1 MSPAEQLAAI
11 ADEAWSDLVQAQP
24 YYAATSGLRV
34 ERLPRG
40 DFAQAQASAAMGR
53 RRLERLAAVSNAGL
67 DKTQRLTKATL
78 AWLAQQEVDEEEILL
93 TSFGVTPYAW
103 SGVPMT
109 AGMIFPAVAFDGAAE
124 DQRYLSLLRDFAATI
139 DAQRERVERQA
150 AAGWRVPRP
159 ALANVRGGIAAS
171 EAQLAQQLTPSDE
184 RLAAGGPGLGDRI
197 KSLIDGELR
206 PAFQRLLAALGDDYE
221 AAAPETV
228 GMSQYPGGHEAY
240 RKAIERSIT
249 WSAEPEELHATG
261 LEQVARLA
269 EAMRELRSRAFG
281 FDGEEQEFHAR
292 LQADPRTRA
301 ATAEALEATYR
312 GHLAR
317 MEPRID
323 GLFERRPKA
332 AYDVARLAPHLEAG
346 MTFGFYH
353 PPETPDGKGIYYYS
367 GFGLEDRQ
375 QINAAPLIFH
385 ELLPGHHFHITRQG
399 ELGDIPQIR
408 RKLMSF
414 TAFNEGWA
422 EYSAGLG
429 EELGLYED
437 PYDLYG
443 WLTHQ
448 RFVSQRLVVDT
459 GMNALGWSLE
469 KGRRYMSANTLEG
482 PTQVAS
488 ETLRYSTDMP
498 AQALGY
504 RWGFLKFREL
514 RQRARDRLGPRF
526 DIRRWHEAILSQ
538 GGLPMTVLDQSLQEW
553 ETGEGAGAA
562 NVAS

>member
-1 MSPAEQLAAI
+1 MSPAEQLAKI
-11 ADEAWSDLVQAQP
+11 ADEAWSDMTAAQP
-24 YYAATSGLRV
+24 YYAATSGMKV
-34 ERLPRG
+34 ERIPRG
-40 DFAQAQASAAMGR
+40 DLAQSQANAAVGR
-53 RRLERLAAVSNAGL
+53 RRLEQLAAVPDPGL

-78 AWLAQQEVDEEEILL
+78 AWLALQDVEEEEILL
-93 TSFGVTPYAW
+93 TTFGVTPYQW

-109 AGMIFPAVAFDGAAE
+109 AGMIFPAVAFDGGAE
-124 DQRYLSLLRDFAATI
+124 DQRYLTLLRDFAATI

-150 AAGWRVPRP
+150 AAGWRIPKP
-159 ALANVRGGIAAS
+159 ALANVRGAIAAS
-171 EAQLAQQLTPSDE
+171 DERLAGQLMPSDE

-197 KSLIDGELR
+197 SAIIEGELR
-206 PAFQRLLAALGDDYE
+206 PAFARLLESVGEGYE
-221 AAAPETV
+221 AAAPERV
-228 GMSQYPGGHEAY
+228 GMSQYPGGAEAY

-249 WSAEPEELHATG
+249 WSADPEELHATG
-261 LEQVARLA
+261 LEEVGRLA

-281 FDGEEQEFHAR
+281 FDGEEAEFHAR

-301 ATAEALEATYR
+301 PSAEALEAIYR

-332 AYDVARLAPHLEAG
+332 EYDVARLAPHLEAG

-353 PPETPDGKGIYYYS
+353 PPETSDGKGIYYYS

-399 ELGDIPQIR
+399 ELSEIPVIR

-422 EYSAGLG
+422 EYSAGIG
-429 EELGLYED
+429 EEQGLYED

-443 WLTHQ
+443 WLSHQ

-469 KGRRYMSANTLEG
+469 KARAYMSANTLEG

-488 ETLRYSTDMP
+488 ETLRYSTDLP

-504 RWGFLKFREL
+504 RWGFLKMREL
-514 RQRARDRLGPRF
+514 RQRARDRLGARF

-553 ETGEGAGAA
+553 EAGEEAGYA

>member
-1 MSPAEQLAAI
+1 MSPAEQLDEIAA
-11 ADEAWSDLVQAQP
+11 EVWSDLTATQP
-24 YYAATSGLRV
+24 YYAATSGLKV
-34 ERLPRG
+34 ERIPRG
-40 DFAQAQASAAMGR
+40 DLKQAEANAALGR
-53 RRLERLAAVSNAGL
+53 RRLAQLAAVPDAGL
-67 DKTQRLTKATL
+67 NKTQRLTKATL
-78 AWLAQQEVDEEEILL
+78 AWLAQQDVDEPEILR
-93 TSFGVTPYAW
+93 TSFGVTPYQW
-103 SGVPMT
+103 SVVPMT
-109 AGMIFPAVAFDGAAE
+109 AGMIFPAIAFEGGAE
-124 DQRYLSLLRDFAATI
+124 DQRYLSLLSDLAGSI
-139 DAQRERVERQA
+139 DAMRERVELQA
-150 AAGWRVPRP
+150 GAGWRIPRP
-159 ALANVRGGIAAS
+159 ALANVRGAIAAS
-171 EAQLAQQLTPSDE
+171 AERLSGQLAPSAE
-184 RLAAGGPGLGDRI
+184 RLAAGGPQLGERI
-197 KSLIDGELR
+197 AAAIDGELK
-206 PAFQRLLAALGDDYE
+206 PAFQRLLDSVGEAYE
-221 AAAPETV
+221 AAAPEAV
-228 GMSQYPGGHEAY
+228 GMSQYPGGAEAY

-249 WSAEPEELHATG
+249 WAAEPDELHATG
-261 LEQVARLA
+261 LEEVARLA
-269 EAMRELRSRAFG
+269 DAMKALRSRAFG
-281 FDGEEQEFHAR
+281 FDGDEAEFHAR

-301 ATAEALEATYR
+301 ASAEALEATYR

-332 AYDVARLAPHLEAG
+332 EYDVARLAPHLEAG

-353 PPETPDGKGIYYYS
+353 PPETPDGKGVYYYS

-399 ELGDIPQIR
+399 ELDDIPVVR

-429 EELGLYED
+429 EEQGLYED

-443 WLTHQ
+443 WLSHQ

-469 KGRRYMSANTLEG
+469 KARQYMSANTLEG

-488 ETLRYSTDMP
+488 ETLRYSTDLP

-514 RQRARDRLGPRF
+514 RQRARDLLGARF

-553 ETGEGAGAA
+553 EAGEEAGDT
-562 NVAS
+562 NVAV